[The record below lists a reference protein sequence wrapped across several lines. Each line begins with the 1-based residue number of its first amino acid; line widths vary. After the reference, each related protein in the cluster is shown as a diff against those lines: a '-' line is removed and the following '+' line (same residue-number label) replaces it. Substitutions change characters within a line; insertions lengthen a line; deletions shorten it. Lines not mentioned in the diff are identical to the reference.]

1 MPVVAAAVTVAS
13 VGDVDELARAWMTPA
28 TADWAN
34 SGIKEIKERM
44 LIVEPPADEI
54 LFKDC
59 GVNFQDWI
67 SWVRP
72 SKGRTTMDLSCFIY
86 LHIPS
91 WLNAMPPCGRR
102 PIPNSIRVS
111 TPCPCARHG

>member
-1 MPVVAAAVTVAS
+1 LPVVAAAVTVAS

-72 SKGRTTMDLSCFIY
+72 SKRENYNGFKLFY
-86 LHIPS
+86 IP
-91 WLNAMPPCGRR
+91 PH
-102 PIPNSIRVS
+102 SIMAERHAAVWP
-111 TPCPCARHG
+111 TPHS